1 MEKFIEANCIREVEA
16 AVNLTISKP
25 QFFFLIIKT
34 QIGIGLL
41 SLPSETERIA
51 KGDSWI
57 SVIWAGV
64 MIQLLLIVYW
74 QLLKKFPNHTLSE
87 IIVRMLGPYVGKAIN
102 VIYLAFFILIA
113 SYASMLYVRLLNTWM
128 LRITPVWVLLLLI
141 IGTCLY
147 LAIDNLR
154 VIARFFVLSSVL
166 IGVLLLISILNFSN
180 EVHFTNILPIGQ
192 AGATQIFTGSEKTF
206 FAMLG
211 FEVTL
216 YFFAQVEGN
225 HKGMFRIMTL
235 ANCFITLFYAYFVF
249 ICLIGLSPKVLEMVS
264 EPVLYILKGLSYQL
278 FDRIDLIF
286 LTIWIIPMSVTIVSY
301 LCMAGKSLS
310 HKQSS
315 YRKLVW
321 ISGGLVFLAGW
332 YLSTL
337 ENVDLYS
344 KWLEYGYLIMIAAVP
359 VLLWLGSFLM
369 TNMKKVGST

>member
-1 MEKFIEANCIREVEA
+1 MEKFIETNFIREVET
-16 AVNLTISKP
+16 AVKLTISKS

-41 SLPSETERIA
+41 SLPSEMERIA

-64 MIQLLLIVYW
+64 MIQLLLVVYW
-74 QLLKKFPNHTLSE
+74 QLLKKFPNHNLSE
-87 IIVRMLGPYVGKAIN
+87 ILAKMLGPYVGKAIN
-102 VIYLAFFILIA
+102 MIYYAFFILIA
-113 SYASMLYVRLLNTWM
+113 AYASMLYVRLLNTWM

-147 LAIDNLR
+147 LATDNLR

-166 IGVLLLISILNFSN
+166 IVVLLLISILNFSN
-180 EVHFTNILPIGQ
+180 EVHITNILPIGQ
-192 AGATQIFTGSEKTF
+192 AGAKQIFAGSEQTF

-216 YFFAQVEGN
+216 YFFTQVEGN
-225 HKGMFRIMTL
+225 QKGMFRVMTL

-249 ICLIGLSPKVLEMVS
+249 ICLIGFSPKALEMVN

-301 LCMAGKSLS
+301 LCLAGKSLTRT
-310 HKQSS
+310 QSS

-321 ISGGLVFLAGW
+321 YSGGLVFLAGW
-332 YLSTL
+332 FLSTV
-337 ENVDLYS
+337 ENVDFYS

-359 VLLWLGSFLM
+359 VLLWLGSFLI
-369 TNMKKVGST
+369 TNTKKVGST

>member
-1 MEKFIEANCIREVEA
+1 VEA
-16 AVNLTISKP
+16 AVNLTITKS

-102 VIYLAFFILIA
+102 LIYFAFFILIA
-113 SYASMLYVRLLNTWM
+113 AYASMLYVRLLNTWM

-166 IGVLLLISILNFSN
+166 IVVLLLISILSFSN

-192 AGATQIFTGSEKTF
+192 AGATQIFTGSEQTF

-216 YFFAQVEGN
+216 YLFAQVEGN
-225 HKGMFRIMTL
+225 HKGMFRVMTL

-249 ICLIGLSPKVLEMVS
+249 ICLIGFSPKVLEMVN

-301 LCMAGKSLS
+301 LCLAGKSLTRK
-310 HKQSS
+310 HSS

-321 ISGGLVFLAGW
+321 YSGGLVFLVGW
-332 YLSTL
+332 YLSTV

-359 VLLWLGSFLM
+359 VLLWLGSFLI